1 VTAGDP
7 AQVELDRGRVR
18 LADALLV
25 YVERTLAA
33 ADPSSEGVLAA
44 AYGLAP
50 TALAERGAVLAAL
63 APGEA
68 VWLGFQAVDE
78 TRPAVVRVHWS
89 ESPPD
94 AAGRRLV
101 CPPEYRLPGLY
112 GEGNLTV
119 SLDSPTAA
127 DLEIRLVSL
136 ETFTNVT
143 GEPAEPLDRESSYKG
158 WRLP

>member
-7 AQVELDRGRVR
+7 AQVELDRGRIR
-18 LADALLV
+18 LAGALLV

-33 ADPSSEGVLAA
+33 AEPASEGVVASS
-44 AYGLAP
+44 YGLAP
-50 TALAERGAVLAAL
+50 TALAERDTVLAAV

-78 TRPAVVRVHWS
+78 TRPAIVRVHWS

-94 AAGRRLV
+94 AAGQRLV

-112 GEGNLTV
+112 SEGNLTV
-119 SLDSPTAA
+119 STDDPAA
-127 DLEIRLVSL
+127 PDLQIRLVSL

-143 GEPAEPLDRESSYKG
+143 GEPAEPLDRETSYKG